1 LFKQS
6 LSLICILAF
15 PISAQETDIEEYI
28 GRVTNVHMNKSNEV
42 KIGIELN
49 DDESIDCYGDEW
61 PLYFDGGQSYSTNWL
76 DFLLLANRTRDKVRI
91 GFTANT
97 NSSCSIEYLSIMAKD
112 GILSHDDDAVTGDPT
127 LTRTGQ
133 YGNIALINTNG
144 LQSNNF
150 TASHHY
156 SGDVPKAAFD
166 GHVLLTNINNHSDDF
181 INRGIWLMKKD
192 DENKD
197 DEHWLQVEFNKQVEI
212 SSFRVLINKQSRGLN
227 RSPKQITIQTSDN
240 GTDFVDHD
248 SFRLDNAED
257 QRILLSTKASL
268 KFFRLL
274 INSNYGDSFI
284 EIDELELFAD

>member
-1 LFKQS
+1 LLKKS
-6 LSLICILAF
+6 LSLICILAL

-28 GRVTNVHMNKSNEV
+28 GRVANVHMNKSNEIKV
-42 KIGIELN
+42 GIELSE
-49 DDESIDCYGDEW
+49 DESIDCFGDDW
-61 PLYFDGGQSYSTNWL
+61 PLYFDGGQNYSTNWL

-91 GFTANT
+91 GYKANS

-112 GILSHDDDAVTGDPT
+112 GILSHDEDSVTGDPT

-144 LQSNNF
+144 LHSINF
-150 TASHHY
+150 SASHHY
-156 SGDVPKAAFD
+156 SGDVPTAAFD
-166 GHVLLTNINNHSDDF
+166 GHALLANINNHSDNF

-197 DEHWLQVEFNKQVEI
+197 DEHWLQVKFNKQVEI
-212 SSFRVLINKQSRGLN
+212 SSFRVLINKKSRALN
-227 RSPKQITIQTSDN
+227 RLPRQITIQISDN

-248 SFRLDNAED
+248 TFRLDNAED
-257 QRILLSTKASL
+257 QRVLLSSKASL

-274 INSNYGDSFI
+274 INSNYGDTFI